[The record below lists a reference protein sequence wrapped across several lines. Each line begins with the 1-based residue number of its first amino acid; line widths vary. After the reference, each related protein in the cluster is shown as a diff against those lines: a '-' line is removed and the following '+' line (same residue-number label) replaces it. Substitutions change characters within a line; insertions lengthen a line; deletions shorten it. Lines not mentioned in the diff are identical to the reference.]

1 MIEDIKEVEI
11 SPLLALREL
20 DLSKNKLQ
28 HLEFVS
34 RLTELEV
41 SLDKNKVLKLSENNL
56 TKIVLQSEVELPWL
70 YALDVSK
77 NKIEKIEGIEKNYPA
92 LTVLDISSNLIK
104 DDNEFECFIFL
115 DNIAELELD
124 DNPCF
129 DSGSEDIWHE
139 RFDFLERINKRRF
152 YSVGE
157 RERRKMAQ
165 ICKDMLDQD
174 LVSPKELE
182 EFTHEIKDR
191 RRFDE
196 ELVLDEPEGECDLV
210 QHSIFKKNKIV
221 GEEFARNN
229 GYLKEFS
236 QNYLNDFQGIQS
248 EFYSHLSKA
257 SESILDG
264 KQTVNDSLLE
274 IGSKPVFGPDEMK
287 KPIFMTNTMREISEK
302 HGTEVDLKE
311 KLPNKLSP
319 EQTTSNKEVEDTKS
333 ISSSSLFDQKLKSSM
348 VVAEV
353 KTNKFRLRTYSRDI
367 DVNKKPDISSQHT
380 VYQKVSI
387 NWAQKDYKKQNE
399 EILRM
404 LGRTRID
411 PGQVQRVP
419 PRTLKQVPSANRL
432 GS

>member
-1 MIEDIKEVEI
+1 M
-11 SPLLALREL
+11 
-20 DLSKNKLQ
+20 
-28 HLEFVS
+28 
-34 RLTELEV
+34 
-41 SLDKNKVLKLSENNL
+41 LKLSDNKL
-56 TKIVLQSEVELPWL
+56 TKIDLNSEVELPWL
-70 YALDVSK
+70 YALDVSN
-77 NKIEKIEGIEKNYPA
+77 NKIERITGIEKNYPA
-92 LTVLDISSNLIK
+92 LTVLDITKNLIK
-104 DDNEFECFIFL
+104 DDNEFECFIFM
-115 DNIAELELD
+115 DNIAELELE

-129 DSGSEDIWHE
+129 DAGSEEMWHE

-165 ICKDMLDQD
+165 ICKEMLDQD

-191 RRFDE
+191 HRFDE
-196 ELVLDEPEGECDLV
+196 ELVLDEPDGECDLV
-210 QHSIFKKNKIV
+210 EHSIFKKNKIV

-236 QNYLNDFQGIQS
+236 QNYLGDFQGIQQ
-248 EFYSHLSKA
+248 EFYSHLSNV

-274 IGSKPVFGPDEMK
+274 IGNKPIFGPDEMK
-287 KPIFMTNTMREISEK
+287 KPTFMTNTMRGLNEK
-302 HGTEVDLKE
+302 DETEVVLKE
-311 KLPNKLSP
+311 ENQMKLSS
-319 EQTTSNKEVEDTKS
+319 EQTTSKKDLDDSKS
-333 ISSSSLFDQKLKSSM
+333 ITSSSMFDQKHKPTM

-367 DVNKKPDISSQHT
+367 DVNKKSESSSQHT